1 MSLASCDG
9 CDGPR
14 AGTSARQRLP
24 WNRGLRA
31 APSTAR
37 LGASADQLRR
47 DAARRAT
54 RRWCAGGN
62 AVGCSVREGQVRY
75 VYPWA
80 AGRKCGIARL
90 TSAAQQQPAAPTPAR
105 GQTTP
110 CPSQRRGCASNGPVA
125 AGARLTRP
133 KVCLASSWNH
143 LAAVDLAHGMLHK

>member
-1 MSLASCDG
+1 MSLKSCDG

-14 AGTSARQRLP
+14 AGTSACQRLP

-37 LGASADQLRR
+37 LGAGARQLQRG
-47 DAARRAT
+47 AARRAT

-62 AVGCSVREGQVRY
+62 AVRCSVREGKVRY

-80 AGRKCGIARL
+80 AGSKCGIARL
-90 TSAAQQQPAAPTPAR
+90 TSAQQRPAPPTPAR

-110 CPSQRRGCASNGPVA
+110 CPSQRRGCASNAPVA
-125 AGARLTRP
+125 AGDRLIRP

-143 LAAVDLAHGMLHK
+143 LAAVDPAHGMLHK